1 MPLRR
6 SIMGCLAAALLG
18 GCAVS
23 APHGPGH
30 AESRSADPER
40 WDRAA
45 CLRGDYPGDLDA
57 HAYARA
63 RQEDLRARGEGD
75 ASPFAVARLEDR
87 RTAFDA
93 RCRRWRAAQAT
104 TQR

>member
-1 MPLRR
+1 MALRR
-6 SIMGCLAAALLG
+6 TWIGCVAAALVA
-18 GCAVS
+18 GCAAS
-23 APHGPGH
+23 APHGAGI

-45 CLRGDYPGDLDA
+45 CLRGDYPGDLDG

-63 RQEDLRARGEGD
+63 RQEDLHAHSGGE

-87 RTAFDA
+87 RSAFDA
-93 RCRRWRAAQAT
+93 RCRRWRAARVAPAK
-104 TQR
+104 